1 MKPLISIQLRDGQG
15 PYMPGDE
22 LECRYQIDAVEL
34 QELQA
39 VEASVLWYSE
49 GKGEEDL
56 AVHAFQRHVPADVDD
71 RDLRR
76 WTTLSTR
83 LPNSPLSYDGVILKI
98 HWCIRVRVFGV
109 QGKEA
114 STELPF
120 RLGKVPSPPRPAA
133 PEVSDNRIARPTLA
147 IAELTSSARMRSSGD
162 ENGE

>member
-22 LECRYQIDAVEL
+22 LECRYQIDAVDA

-56 AVHAFQRHVPADVDD
+56 AVHAFQRHVPADIDD

-76 WTTLSTR
+76 WNSLTTR

-98 HWCIRVRVFGV
+98 HWCVRVRVFGFR
-109 QGKEA
+109 GKEA
-114 STELPF
+114 TAELPF
-120 RLGKVPSPPRPAA
+120 RLGNVPAPPRPMPPAESGKSA
-133 PEVSDNRIARPTLA
+133 PRTTLA
-147 IAELTSSARMRSSGD
+147 IAELTSSARPRQS
-162 ENGE
+162 EGEDGE